1 MNVLEIPA
9 LRQMR
14 NGLFIRYMKQ
24 VVSKCE
30 NNNADALLIRPQ
42 VNELAGC
49 FPQFN
54 EQFVLERQNALT
66 ADLQALDL
74 RRDRA
79 ITGIRFHVESLL
91 YHYSEDKVRAA
102 HTLQKTID
110 KYGKNLA
117 RLPYNLET
125 EVIES
130 FVGDCAKNP
139 ALAAAVETLGL
150 QEWVKELDSANA
162 AFNQMFL
169 NRSDSNAAQPPSK
182 IPELR
187 VVAMEKY
194 RALANHIF
202 ARMVI
207 APSAA
212 YNTLVDQL
220 NDLTND
226 YNQLVNNR
234 NANNEDELPDDE
246 NDPDAIPPAPDT
258 PLSV

>member
-1 MNVLEIPA
+1 MKLLEIPA

-30 NNNADALLIRPQ
+30 SSNAAALLIRPQ
-42 VNELAGC
+42 VEELAGC

-54 EQFVLERQNALT
+54 EQFVLDRRNALT
-66 ADLQALDL
+66 VDLQTLDL

-79 ITGIRFHVESLL
+79 VTGIRLNAES
-91 YHYSEDKVRAA
+91 YTQHYNEDNVRAA
-102 HTLQKTID
+102 KLLVVAID
-110 KYGKNLA
+110 KHGKNLA

-125 EVIES
+125 ELIES
-130 FVGDCAKNP
+130 LVSDCTKNP
-139 ALAAAVETLGL
+139 AVAAAVETLGL
-150 QEWVKELDSANA
+150 REWVKELDTANV
-162 AFNQMFL
+162 AFNEMFL
-169 NRSDSNAAQPPSK
+169 GRSDTNAAQPQSK
-182 IPELR
+182 LPELR
-187 VVAMEKY
+187 VVATEKY

-212 YNTLVDQL
+212 YGTLVDKL
-220 NDLTND
+220 NDLTKE

-234 NANNEDELPDDE
+234 NANNDEELPDDE
-246 NDPDAIPPAPDT
+246 NDSDAIPPAPDT
-258 PLSV
+258 TLSV